1 MVKASEVTRKVATNK
16 LLSTLLV
23 LWANLALQPCAI
35 AAGSDHDCPHC
46 PPAQDESMSAHHG
59 HHGQMEAAQP
69 CATMQPDCCDQE
81 ATSVGPRGA
90 DLKVKGLADQPAL
103 ITEIAPWLDTRS
115 IDRPV
120 SATGPPVPIATSPPI
135 HVLNCVYLK

>member
-1 MVKASEVTRKVATNK
+1 MVKAGEVTQLVATNK
-16 LLSTLLV
+16 LFSTLLV

-46 PPAQDESMSAHHG
+46 PPAQEESMSAHHG
-59 HHGQMEAAQP
+59 HHGQAEATQP
-69 CATMQPDCCDQE
+69 CATMQPDCCDE
-81 ATSVGPRGA
+81 ETSSVGPRGA
-90 DLKVKGLADQPAL
+90 DLKVKGFAEQPAL
-103 ITEIAPWLDTRS
+103 ITETAPWLVTSS

-120 SATGPPVPIATSPPI
+120 SATGPPAPVATSPPI